1 MDDNEE
7 EIVDQE
13 IIDEEEFESD
23 ERIHEFIKE
32 IESEKETLPGK
43 SNLTWKPIKFE
54 EVLMPVTLPYFKG
67 SFQPRFRV
75 IPQFIFDDPLL
86 LFEHVYPN
94 FF

>member
-23 ERIHEFIKE
+23 ERFHEFIKE
-32 IESEKETLPGK
+32 IESEESLPGK

-54 EVLMPVTLPYFKG
+54 EVLMPVTLPYSMGHTSKKVF
-67 SFQPRFRV
+67 SPDYWVF
-75 IPQFIFDDPLL
+75 L
-86 LFEHVYPN
+86 
-94 FF
+94 